1 MALRLASDS
10 IRVWARFIRVEQQ
23 LLDKVEDDL
32 KASGLPPLV
41 WYDVLLELTRSVGGR
56 LRHKQLHARM
66 LLAKYN
72 LSRLIDRMTAE
83 GLVTREPVDDDA
95 RGASINLSDAG
106 RAMQK
111 RMWPVYQRAISR
123 HFARRLDRAETEA
136 LGEILGKL
144 QSE

>member
-41 WYDVLLELTRSVGGR
+41 WYDVLLELTREASGR
-56 LRHKQLHARM
+56 MRHRDLHARM

-72 LSRLIDRMTAE
+72 LSRLIDRMAAE
-83 GLVTREPVDDDA
+83 GLVTREPVDEDA
-95 RGASINLSDAG
+95 RGAYVNISDAG
-106 RAMQK
+106 REMQK
-111 RMWPVYQRAISR
+111 RMWPVYQGAISNR
-123 HFARRLDRAETEA
+123 FARHLNRAEIES
-136 LGEILGKL
+136 LGQILTKL